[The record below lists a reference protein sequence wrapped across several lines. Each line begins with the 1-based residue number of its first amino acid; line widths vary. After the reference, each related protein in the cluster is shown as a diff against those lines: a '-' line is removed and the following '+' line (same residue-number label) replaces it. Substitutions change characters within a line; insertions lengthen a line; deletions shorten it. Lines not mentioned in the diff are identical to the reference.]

1 MNRLLLIW
9 EMVPDEVK
17 MFSIEEGTELAS
29 LAEQSAGLYIN
40 GDDIEETHAIFKLN
54 ELLLEIEDASTR
66 ETGVV
71 TGPFTRVIICGFLL

>member
-1 MNRLLLIW
+1 MNKLLLIW

-17 MFSIEEGTELAS
+17 MFSIEEGTQLAN

-40 GDDIEETHAIFKLN
+40 GDEIEETHAIFELN
-54 ELLLEIEDASTR
+54 ELLEHMEIAGER
-66 ETGVV
+66 KTGVV